1 MKQSWQLINRAWI
14 PNEYHSNSK
23 ITEWIGEAK
32 NVPEWWTGLLQW
44 KQILAI
50 KHRIIACMY

>member
-1 MKQSWQLINRAWI
+1 MAIDSSSMDTKWI
-14 PNEYHSNSK
+14 SLKTK